1 MTEKIF
7 EERIV
12 NVQQMPQQT
21 REEIT
26 NEVAKRTPEFI
37 GKYRGFA
44 KVTYV
49 TASPPNIVRVEPI
62 EGTINDHIKSI
73 GFDFSVF

>member
-1 MTEKIF
+1 MPEKIF

-12 NVQQMPQQT
+12 NVQQMPQHA
-21 REEIT
+21 REAVAI
-26 NEVAKRTPEFI
+26 EVAKKSSDFMS
-37 GKYRGFA
+37 KYRGFA

-49 TASPPNIVRVEPI
+49 TASPPKIIKVEPI

-73 GFDFSVF
+73 GVDFSIF